1 MGWKLLYC
9 LFTLMVGL
17 LVSTECPSI
26 SNGIILKTVNLKNT
40 VNLPCNAT
48 CDIGIVRE
56 ILDGQVV
63 AKIDQG
69 KLIEGNTFEKRVKIN
84 NDLSLTIISAVYND
98 KGLYECICHTRTVAD
113 VHLDVLVPPEI
124 SADFGDN
131 VTLPCYGSTNK
142 QATDGEMHVQWDK
155 DGQTVLKIDPT
166 NTTYGPG
173 FMNRTSVTRD
183 GYREGDLS
191 LIITNVHSS
200 DKGTYLCF
208 FNRHSDPGYPHGV
221 TLTVKENRLE
231 STTSETTTT
240 SETSGRSRLPL
251 VVCLVECLV
260 ICVLV
265 VVICKSKQR
274 PPTMDD
280 TITGTEDNAMVTL
293 GPLRLSTEETPL
305 PAPVQE
311 SEPVT
316 TDRQMN
322 SDDHPDENMCPER
335 VGRIHED
342 ELPVMRMEHTEE
354 EEEEEEA
361 LHLPVTESG
370 TLLEQKKSNTGS

>member
-1 MGWKLLYC
+1 MGWKWSK
-9 LFTLMVGL
+9 FMIVF
-17 LVSTECPSI
+17 LVCTECSSI
-26 SNGIILKTVNLKNT
+26 GNGNVIIQKTVNLKHEIT
-40 VNLPCNAT
+40 LPCNAI
-48 CDIGIVRE
+48 CDSGIEWRIHRGE
-56 ILDGQVV
+56 MV
-63 AKIDQG
+63 AKLDQRNFTGG
-69 KLIEGNTFEKRVKIN
+69 KGFENRVKIN
-84 NDLSLTIISAVYND
+84 KDFSLTITSAVYND
-98 KGLYECICHTRTVAD
+98 KGSYECLCDGYAVGD
-113 VHLDVLVPPEI
+113 VNLDVLVPTEI
-124 SADFGDN
+124 SADVGDN
-131 VTLPCYGSTNK
+131 VTLHCYGSTNK

-173 FMNRTSVTRD
+173 FMNRTSVNRD

-191 LIITNVHSS
+191 LIITNVCSS
-200 DKGTYLCF
+200 DQGTYLCF

-265 VVICKSKQR
+265 VVICMCKQR

-280 TITGTEDNAMVTL
+280 TMVTL
-293 GPLRLSTEETPL
+293 EPPRLSTEETPL